1 MYTYNCFGRENHG
14 HLTDRDAVE
23 CREEQEYNAAPPH
36 CPWHDIDLDELEE
49 GDKLIEA
56 YRVHRQS
63 GECPVC
69 SPE

>member
-36 CPWHDIDLDELEE
+36 CPWHDIDLDELVVLLTKRDEVILGLNQE
-49 GDKLIEA
+49 
-56 YRVHRQS
+56 S
-63 GECPVC
+63 GEQ
-69 SPE
+69 